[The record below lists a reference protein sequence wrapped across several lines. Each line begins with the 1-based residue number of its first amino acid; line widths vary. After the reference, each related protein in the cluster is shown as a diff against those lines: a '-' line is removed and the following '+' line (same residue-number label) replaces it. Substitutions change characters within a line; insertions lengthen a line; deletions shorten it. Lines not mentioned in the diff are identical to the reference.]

1 MNKTEIEILEEMS
14 MRDMRFGIP
23 WTNFERNLSL
33 VKKVPVNLFVTS
45 SYDIIIDVS
54 IIVPDKVVEVTFADQ
69 TKEKAVCREPDVF
82 SLEQA
87 IAICIS
93 KKVMGGSSK
102 YNKAVKAGMK
112 VYENKL
118 KKEADEKEEKRRKA
132 AKRIKRKIEKGHRL
146 LKLADEETK
155 RLQAEREEMIEI
167 QKETYVRAMKEI
179 NNEGERQ

>member
-1 MNKTEIEILEEMS
+1 MAYQVERKVYLNGGEFSI
-14 MRDMRFGIP
+14 GIP
-23 WTNFERNLSL
+23 TLNNIIGYDVEQELVVSNNLSCNSL
-33 VKKVPVNLFVTS
+33 SIFTNIDKG
-45 SYDIIIDVS
+45 IIDVN
-54 IIVPDKVVEVTFADQ
+54 IIVPNKVVEVTFADN

-112 VYENKL
+112 VCENKL
-118 KKEADEKEEKRRKA
+118 K
-132 AKRIKRKIEKGHRL
+132 
-146 LKLADEETK
+146 DEETK

-167 QKETYVRAMKEI
+167 QKEAYLRAMKEI
-179 NNEGERQ
+179 NNDEHDKEINDEECNNVD